1 MVMLTLCA
9 VATRSLLSVASVLL
23 RLATISCVRAVLT
36 LAVLLGPTVLAL
48 WTSMLLLTAVAAVLL
63 SRRGRSVAVLTLR
76 AVVMLATRLVRCW
89 RCAASVCSA

>member
-1 MVMLTLCA
+1 MVMPTLCA
-9 VATRSLLSVASVLL
+9 VATRPWLSVASVLL
-23 RLATISCVRAVLT
+23 RLATISCVRAILT

-48 WTSMLLLTAVAAVLL
+48 WTSMLLLTAVATVLL

-76 AVVMLATRLVRCW
+76 AAVMLATRLVGCW